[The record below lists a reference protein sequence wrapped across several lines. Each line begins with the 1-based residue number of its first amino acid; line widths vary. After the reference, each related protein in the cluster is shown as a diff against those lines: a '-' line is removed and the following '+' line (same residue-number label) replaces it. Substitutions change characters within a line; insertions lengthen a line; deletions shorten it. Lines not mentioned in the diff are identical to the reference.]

1 MGCILLLE
9 AFLGEG
15 RVDFKTAYFK
25 VAKNKEIF
33 VSQKIDQ
40 IKKEFSSRVTRVSI
54 RPINLNDVFLWVNT

>member
-1 MGCILLLE
+1 MAFILLLE

-40 IKKEFSSRVTRVSI
+40 IKNEFSSRVTRVSI